1 MTLATINDPME
12 DAQTQDEQQEQAQGS
27 VPEFGGGSG
36 VADARAS
43 TGAPVGQ
50 SRQQT
55 KPTSSGSFQDFSK
68 FQAANKTKVGE
79 LGTQV
84 AQDAATARTE
94 GRKGID
100 TAVQGAR
107 TNIAGQ
113 QQDASK
119 LGNITAANLAD
130 KQQDIKQFRD
140 FRMDQDAVQRA
151 ALDNVGKAYS
161 DYQKG
166 VGGFQQAKDLT
177 GVKKLFQE
185 HGPDRS
191 NVAAAGDALLFRS
204 NVDARNKLA
213 QQQAET
219 AKFDA
224 AKAQQ
229 QNVDALGQQISD
241 VAKANELARGQ
252 VDTQLGTVQDN
263 ILRDIASR
271 EKSVENRLYQE
282 AINAALEKARGLGSG
297 FTDRSQIDVESDWSA
312 NQNLGNLSSGTQP
325 VVSPAEYR
333 GDIYSSL
340 SQSEL
345 EKALGG
351 QDALRQAFGID
362 NLVSGS
368 NIVSSDPK
376 LQATLNALAGLGQAG
391 YDYQDAGTVDTLTGT
406 GAGAAGF
413 DSLKSQLADYVNKQN
428 EARIA
433 EGKTQTQNELKAIAD
448 RENALRSTQPVSND
462 PLMPLGGGLGQFA

>member
-1 MTLATINDPME
+1 ME
-12 DAQTQDEQQEQAQGS
+12 EAQTQDENQEQSQGNI
-27 VPEFGGGSG
+27 PEFGGGSG

-43 TGAPVGQ
+43 SGAPVGQ
-50 SRQQT
+50 ARQQP

-68 FQAANKTKVGE
+68 FQAANKAKIGE
-79 LGTQV
+79 LGTKV

-119 LGNITAANLAD
+119 LGNITAGNLVD
-130 KQQDIKQFRD
+130 KQQDIKNFRD

-151 ALDNVGKAYS
+151 AVDNVGKAYS

-166 VGGFQQAKDLT
+166 VEGFQQAKDLT

-185 HGPDRS
+185 QGPDRS

-229 QNVDALGQQISD
+229 QNVEAIGQQIAD

-252 VDTQLGTVQDN
+252 VDTQLGAVQDK
-263 ILRDIASR
+263 ILSDIASR

-297 FTDRSQIDVESDWSA
+297 FTDRSQLDVTGDWAA
-312 NQNLGNLSSGTQP
+312 NQTLGNIASGTQP
-325 VVSPAEYR
+325 AVAPAEYR
-333 GDIYSSL
+333 GDIYGNL
-340 SQSEL
+340 SQGEL

-368 NIVSSDPK
+368 NIVASDPK
-376 LQATLNALAGLGQAG
+376 MQATLNALAGLGQSG
-391 YDYQDAGTVDTLTGT
+391 YSYQDAAAADALSGT
-406 GAGAAGF
+406 GAGSAGF
-413 DSLKSQLADYVNKQN
+413 DTLKEQLANYVNKQN

-433 EGKTQTQNELKAIAD
+433 AGKTQTQNELQAIAD
-448 RENALRSTQPVSND
+448 RANAQQSTQPINTN
-462 PLMPLGGGLGQFA
+462 PLIPLGGGLGDFA